1 MKKRKTEEE
10 NRQENFFDVFIR
22 NWKNVP
28 GFRSVIK
35 LGLYFIFIFIFILV
49 VNVAGNKTGT
59 KKNVSNIPVSS
70 TTKAVETIT
79 YKDVLENV
87 VKNKKDVYM
96 EIEINGQKAVV
107 DAVNNGENITGYYE
121 TDKLTKKFKIENNVL
136 YEVTLDHEI
145 ENDKILNGLNIDFIV
160 PANMIEILKN
170 NIPTKMINN
179 EKVLYDYDITIN
191 NTAYKV
197 TTTVKE
203 SILTNIEII
212 SEKEKYTIVYE

>member
-59 KKNVSNIPVSS
+59 KKNVANTHVSS

-87 VKNKKDVYM
+87 VKNNKDVYM

-179 EKVLYDYDITIN
+179 EKVLYNYDITIN
-191 NTAYKV
+191 NIAYKV

-212 SEKEKYTIVYE
+212 SEKEKYTTVYE

>member
-1 MKKRKTEEE
+1 MKKRRTDDE
-10 NRQENFFDVFIR
+10 NRQENFIDVFIR

-35 LGLYFIFIFIFILV
+35 LSLYLIFIFIFIVV

-59 KKNVSNIPVSS
+59 KRHNSNNAISS
-70 TTKAVETIT
+70 TTKAIETIT

-96 EIEINGQKAVV
+96 EIVIDGIKARV
-107 DAVNNGENITGYYE
+107 DAVTNDDNITGYYE
-121 TDKLTKKFKIENNVL
+121 TDRLTKKFKIDNNVL

-160 PANMIEILKN
+160 PANMIDILKN

-179 EKVLYDYDITIN
+179 EEVLYNYDISIN
-191 NTAYKV
+191 NIAYKV

-203 SILTNIEII
+203 SVLTNIEII